1 MSWRQIG
8 AGRDYCDFYMGDIAG
23 DSNNNKKKG
32 DQLNVFY
39 ALSLAWQMGFL
50 IIAPILLFLFG
61 GYMIDKWLKTAPLF
75 IIISIFAALAVSV
88 YEIHHLIK
96 PMLESS
102 RKELENIAPDE
113 YHDKNPKSQISN
125 NK

>member
-1 MSWRQIG
+1 MQPQLNTPESN
-8 AGRDYCDFYMGDIAG
+8 GR
-23 DSNNNKKKG
+23 KKS

-102 RKELENIAPDE
+102 RKELEE
-113 YHDKNPKSQISN
+113 FTGEKKNNQS
-125 NK
+125 

>member
-1 MSWRQIG
+1 MNSSS
-8 AGRDYCDFYMGDIAG
+8 DN
-23 DSNNNKKKG
+23 SKNNDKKS

-96 PMLESS
+96 PMLENS
-102 RKELENIAPDE
+102 RKELEE
-113 YHDKNPKSQISN
+113 FTGEKKNNQS
-125 NK
+125 

>member
-1 MSWRQIG
+1 LKRFARNEHRQSDDSSSMEQMP
-8 AGRDYCDFYMGDIAG
+8 RQGD
-23 DSNNNKKKG
+23 NHKKK
-32 DQLNVFY
+32 DQISVFY

-102 RKELENIAPDE
+102 RKELEE
-113 YHDKNPKSQISN
+113 FTGEKKNNQS
-125 NK
+125 

>member
-1 MSWRQIG
+1 MAPNWRQIG

-23 DSNNNKKKG
+23 DSDNNKKKG

-102 RKELENIAPDE
+102 RKELEE
-113 YHDKNPKSQISN
+113 FTGEKKNNQN
-125 NK
+125 

>member
-1 MSWRQIG
+1 MSVCLSAFLAEGEIRILRQ
-8 AGRDYCDFYMGDIAG
+8 ASMQPPLNKPE
-23 DSNNNKKKG
+23 SNGGKKS

-102 RKELENIAPDE
+102 RKELEEITGE
-113 YHDKNPKSQISN
+113 KSDSN
-125 NK
+125 KK

>member
-1 MSWRQIG
+1 MSVCLSAFLAEGETRILRYASMQPPLNTPESN
-8 AGRDYCDFYMGDIAG
+8 GR
-23 DSNNNKKKG
+23 KKS

-61 GYMIDKWLKTAPLF
+61 GYMIDKWLKNAPFF
-75 IIISIFAALAVSV
+75 IVISIFAALAVSV

-102 RKELENIAPDE
+102 RKELEE
-113 YHDKNPKSQISN
+113 FTGEKKNNQS
-125 NK
+125 

>member
-1 MSWRQIG
+1 MNNPSGQLE
-8 AGRDYCDFYMGDIAG
+8 
-23 DSNNNKKKG
+23 NNKKKS

-88 YEIHHLIK
+88 YEIHHLIR
-96 PMLESS
+96 PMLENS
-102 RKELENIAPDE
+102 RKELEEFTGEKEN
-113 YHDKNPKSQISN
+113 KN